1 MAFFRL
7 TCKSNNIFIHDA
19 SGTFGQTKWYYEIV
33 KNFQIN
39 AGLAVEHHRVVIDFQ
54 LICTC
59 KSFFETS
66 SLRLGLACRMSF
78 IGLGKR
84 NADFIAERK
93 KLHSLK
99 YFNANYLKKD
109 LLGKRL
115 QKFSESIHFILLH
128 GWCTQKSIFPC
139 LSLIIVPHNS

>member
-1 MAFFRL
+1 
-7 TCKSNNIFIHDA
+7 
-19 SGTFGQTKWYYEIV
+19 
-33 KNFQIN
+33 
-39 AGLAVEHHRVVIDFQ
+39 
-54 LICTC
+54 
-59 KSFFETS
+59 
-66 SLRLGLACRMSF
+66 MSF

-128 GWCTQKSIFPC
+128 G
-139 LSLIIVPHNS
+139 